1 MSYRKA
7 EEILPRELIEVIQQ
21 YVDGE
26 NIYIPRKL
34 EHRKGW
40 GERTQARQE
49 LDARNSAICREH
61 REGASVPRLSQKYYL
76 TEKSIWKNKSNLSR
90 KLWEDEFDSY
100 DIKNIV
106 ESKLKS

>member
-40 GERTQARQE
+40 GERTQARQG
-49 LDARNSAICREH
+49 AGCAQQCH
-61 REGASVPRLSQKYYL
+61 MQGASGGCECPETFPRSIILQKRVYSGL
-76 TEKSIWKNKSNLSR
+76 FASIDNNKNEGCR
-90 KLWEDEFDSY
+90 RQPPT
-100 DIKNIV
+100 
-106 ESKLKS
+106 LKK

>member
-61 REGASVPRLSQKYYL
+61 RRVRVSRDFPRSIILQKRVNSGLFAS
-76 TEKSIWKNKSNLSR
+76 
-90 KLWEDEFDSY
+90 
-100 DIKNIV
+100 IV
-106 ESKLKS
+106 N

>member
-49 LDARNSAICREH
+49 LDARNSAICRVE
-61 REGASVPRLSQKYYL
+61 RAKVSRDYPRNIILQKRVYSGLSVSIDNNKNEGC
-76 TEKSIWKNKSNLSR
+76 R
-90 KLWEDEFDSY
+90 KVAPIF
-100 DIKNIV
+100 
-106 ESKLKS
+106 

>member
-1 MSYRKA
+1 MHNSYGRGT
-7 EEILPRELIEVIQQ
+7 LPALIEVIQQ

-49 LDARNSAICREH
+49 LDARNSAICSEH
-61 REGASVPRLSQKYYL
+61 REGESVPRLSQKYYL
-76 TEKSIWKNKSNLSR
+76 TEKSIQR
-90 KLWEDEFDSY
+90 IIRQY
-100 DIKNIV
+100 R
-106 ESKLKS
+106 

>member
-40 GERTQARQE
+40 GGAYTGKTGTGCAQQ
-49 LDARNSAICREH
+49 CH
-61 REGASVPRLSQKYYL
+61 MQGASGGCECPETFPEVLSYRKEYTADYPPVSLIKQRAA
-76 TEKSIWKNKSNLSR
+76 IWQPPTFGK
-90 KLWEDEFDSY
+90 
-100 DIKNIV
+100 I
-106 ESKLKS
+106 

>member
-61 REGASVPRLSQKYYL
+61 REGASVMTSQKLYMIFIFL
-76 TEKSIWKNKSNLSR
+76 L
-90 KLWEDEFDSY
+90 L
-100 DIKNIV
+100 
-106 ESKLKS
+106 

>member
-40 GERTQARQE
+40 GERTQAPFDHEFRDRLFFE
-49 LDARNSAICREH
+49 LGNA
-61 REGASVPRLSQKYYL
+61 P
-76 TEKSIWKNKSNLSR
+76 
-90 KLWEDEFDSY
+90 
-100 DIKNIV
+100 
-106 ESKLKS
+106 

>member
-34 EHRKGW
+34 EH
-40 GERTQARQE
+40 TQARQE

-76 TEKSIWKNKSNLSR
+76 TEKSIQR
-90 KLWEDEFDSY
+90 IIRQY
-100 DIKNIV
+100 R
-106 ESKLKS
+106 